1 MKKFN
6 IFSRN
11 IFSDEEIYFFINQN
25 SIRFEW
31 LLRLIIGENISLH
44 IFASAERKMFN
55 AIESVN
61 RNEIHC
67 GKTDNEMKRRK
78 INEGCDWKKKRRD
91 D

>member
-1 MKKFN
+1 
-6 IFSRN
+6 
-11 IFSDEEIYFFINQN
+11 
-25 SIRFEW
+25 
-31 LLRLIIGENISLH
+31 
-44 IFASAERKMFN
+44 MFN